1 MSIMQFCVREYTQS
15 IHEDSHYPQIQGIS
29 NNWIKKEKMSELQLI
44 EIVERLWEENR
55 ELKNRVD
62 VLEAILSNWLP
73 IVEEK
78 K

>member
-1 MSIMQFCVREYTQS
+1 
-15 IHEDSHYPQIQGIS
+15 
-29 NNWIKKEKMSELQLI
+29 MSEVQLI
-44 EIVERLWEENR
+44 EIIKRLWEENR

-62 VLEAILSNWLP
+62 VLEEILSNWLP